1 MSLRRS
7 SFLLPCESRG
17 GGGAPRSGV
26 TEGACVGDAPST
38 TLRVVPLPRF
48 AGEEKRRGLV
58 WRAIACAISAAF
70 GFAASAYAAE
80 PALIP
85 VPAEI
90 HPGQGNLIVSSG
102 AVIAS
107 SVGDSQAAFA
117 AQETA
122 ALALRLRGLKLK
134 PQAGGQGAIV
144 LKLDPTLALDPEG
157 YRLDVAPTGV
167 TIRGKDEA
175 GLFYGAM
182 TLVQLLSPADSFK
195 APMGAPVTLAAMTVV
210 DQPRFAWRGLLLDVA
225 RHYQPVSFIEALLDS
240 MAAQKLNVFHWHLT
254 DDQGWRLEIKRYPL
268 LTKIGAWRTP
278 PSVGANDGHEA
289 RYGGFYTQDQVRE
302 IVAYAAARHIT
313 VLPEIDMP
321 GHAQALVASYPEIGV
336 TGVRPPVAVDWGV
349 NPYLLNV
356 DPKSLE
362 FIHNVLDEV
371 MALFPST
378 YIHVG
383 GDEALKDQW
392 KASPAIQAKMKALG
406 IKSEDALQSWFVE
419 GLGEY
424 LAAHGRRLIGWDEIL
439 DGGLPPSASIMSWR
453 GAEGAVIAAK
463 AGHDVVLAPIYLDNQ
478 QSRRDDE
485 PQGRLGDLTLATV
498 YGVDVSPKGIDTAQ
512 LRHLLG
518 LQGALWTE
526 YLPAPWHVNH
536 AAYPRLTALAEVAWS
551 PQNKRDW
558 RDFLARLPAQIERY
572 RRLGIDSADQDFAP
586 DFDIVGGREAA
597 LEAGKATLTLS
608 DQVKFGVVR
617 YTLDGSTPTPR
628 SPPYTAPFTVPLGTE
643 VEAATFTPDGQTLAA
658 PRRFSLAVD
667 ALLTRDSATLSACPH
682 QAMGLRVPLT
692 PDATT
697 TAPVFDVDL
706 FDDCWTYPKTRLD
719 DIGAIAIEAVRLPRN
734 YGLAHEIDKVVSHP
748 KTTPFG
754 ELAVRAGGCDGPAAA
769 TFPLPDP
776 NAGGDVHLSFRSDL
790 ALTGEQPL
798 CLLFTAPTDGPLYAI
813 DQVRLVRKGGV

>member
-1 MSLRRS
+1 MFCPMLSGSL
-7 SFLLPCESRG
+7 G
-17 GGGAPRSGV
+17 
-26 TEGACVGDAPST
+26 
-38 TLRVVPLPRF
+38 PRF
-48 AGEEKRRGLV
+48 RGNERSKIILNQGLKLSSLV
-58 WRAIACAISAAF
+58 CVVVCV
-70 GFAASAYAAE
+70 FAAAAHAAAHAAE

-90 HPGQGNLIVSSG
+90 HPGQGGLVIADD
-102 AVIAS
+102 AVIAAP
-107 SVGDSQAAFA
+107 VGDREAAFA
-117 AQETA
+117 ARQAA
-122 ALALRLRGLKLK
+122 ALALRLRGLKLQTK
-134 PQAGGQGAIV
+134 AGGAGAIV
-144 LKLDPTLALDPEG
+144 LKLDPALALGPEG

-167 TIRGKDEA
+167 TISGKDEA

-195 APMGAPVTLAAMTVV
+195 VPPGAPVTLAAMTIV
-210 DQPRFAWRGLLLDVA
+210 DQPRFAWRGMLLDVA
-225 RHYQPVSFIEALLDS
+225 RHYQPVSFIEAMLDS

-254 DDQGWRLEIKRYPL
+254 DDQGWRLEIKRYPR
-268 LTKIGAWRTP
+268 LTEIGAWRTP

-289 RYGGFYTQDQVRE
+289 RYGGFYTQNQVRE

-321 GHAQALVASYPEIGV
+321 GHAQALVAAYPEIGV
-336 TGVRPPVAVDWGV
+336 TGARPAVAVDWGV

-356 DPKSLE
+356 DPKSLD

-463 AGHDVVLAPIYLDNQ
+463 AGHDVVLAPTTIYLDNQ
-478 QSRRDDE
+478 QSHRDDE
-485 PQGRLGDLTLATV
+485 PQGRIGDSPLSAA
-498 YGVDVSPKGIDTAQ
+498 YGVDVSPKGVDPAQ
-512 LRHLLG
+512 LHHVLG
-518 LQGALWTE
+518 LQGSLWTE
-526 YLPAPWHVNH
+526 YLPGPWHVNH
-536 AAYPRLTALAEVAWS
+536 AAYPRMAAIAEAAWS
-551 PQNKRDW
+551 PQAKRDW
-558 RDFLARLPAQIERY
+558 PTFLERLPAQIVRY
-572 RRLGIDSADQDFAP
+572 QRMGIDSADQAFAP
-586 DFDIVGGREAA
+586 DFDIVGGRETA
-597 LEAGKATLTLS
+597 LQAGRATLKLG
-608 DQVKFGVVR
+608 DQVGFGVVR
-617 YTLDGSTPTPR
+617 YTLDGSTPGPA
-628 SPPYTAPFTVPLGTE
+628 SPAYVTPFTVPLGTQ
-643 VEAATFTPDGQTLAA
+643 VQAATFTPDGQTLAS
-658 PRRFSLAVD
+658 PRRFSLAAD
-667 ALLTRDSATLSACPH
+667 ALLTRNSSALSACPN
-682 QAMGLRVPLT
+682 QALGLRVPLT

-706 FDDCWTYPKTRLD
+706 FDSCWIYPKTQLD
-719 DIGAIAIEAVRLPRN
+719 GVSAITVSAARLPRN
-734 YGLAHEIDKVVSHP
+734 YGLAHDIDKVVSHP

-754 ELAVRAGGCDGPAAA
+754 ELVVRAGACDGPVAARV
-769 TFPLPDP
+769 PLPDP
-776 NAGGDVHLSFRSDL
+776 KAGGDVHLSLTSAL
-790 ALTGEQPL
+790 TLTGEQPL
-798 CLLFTAPTDGPLYAI
+798 CLLFTAPIDGPLYAI

>member
-1 MSLRRS
+1 
-7 SFLLPCESRG
+7 
-17 GGGAPRSGV
+17 
-26 TEGACVGDAPST
+26 
-38 TLRVVPLPRF
+38 
-48 AGEEKRRGLV
+48 LV
-58 WRAIACAISAAF
+58 WRAIACAIAAAF
-70 GFAASAYAAE
+70 GLATSAYAAE

-90 HPGQGNLIVSSG
+90 HSGQGSFVVANG
-102 AVIAS
+102 AVITAPA
-107 SVGDSQAAFA
+107 GDAQAAFA
-117 AQETA
+117 VQEA
-122 ALALRLRGLKLK
+122 AGLALRLRGLKLETN
-134 PQAGGQGAIV
+134 AGGAGAI
-144 LKLDPTLALDPEG
+144 KLELDSTLALGPEG
-157 YRLDVAPTGV
+157 YRLDVTPAGV

-195 APMGAPVTLAAMTVV
+195 TALGAPVTLAAMTIV
-210 DQPRFAWRGLLLDVA
+210 DQPRFAWRGMLLDVA
-225 RHYQPVSFIEALLDS
+225 RHYQPVSFIEAMLDS

-268 LTKIGAWRTP
+268 LTQIGAWRTP
-278 PSVGANDGHEA
+278 PSVGANDGHPA

-321 GHAQALVASYPEIGV
+321 GHAQALVAAYPEIGV
-336 TGVRPPVAVDWGV
+336 TGDRPPVGVDWGV

-356 DPKSLE
+356 DPKSLD

-439 DGGLPPSASIMSWR
+439 DGGLPPTASIMSWR
-453 GAEGAVIAAK
+453 GAEGAVIASK

-498 YGVDVSPKGIDTAQ
+498 YGVDVSPKGIDPAQ
-512 LRHLLG
+512 LHHLLG

-536 AAYPRLTALAEVAWS
+536 AAYPRIAALAEVAWS
-551 PQNKRDW
+551 PQSKRDW
-558 RDFLARLPAQIERY
+558 PDFLARLPAQIARY
-572 RRLGIDSADQDFAP
+572 QRMGIDSADQNFAP
-586 DFDIVGGREAA
+586 DFDIVGGRDAA
-597 LEAGKATLTLS
+597 LAAGRATLTLS
-608 DQVKFGVVR
+608 DQLKTGVIR
-617 YTLDGSTPTPR
+617 YTLDGSTPTPA
-628 SPPYTAPFTVPLGTE
+628 SPAYVAPLTVSLGAQ
-643 VEAATFTPDGQTLAA
+643 VQAATFTPDGQTLAA
-658 PRRFSLAVD
+658 PRRFSLASD
-667 ALLTRDSATLSACPH
+667 TLLTLNSVELSACPH

-697 TAPVFDVDL
+697 TAPAFNVDL
-706 FDDCWTYPKTRLD
+706 FDDCWVYPKTQLD
-719 DIGAIAIEAVRLPRN
+719 GIGAILISAVRLPRN
-734 YGLAHEIDKVVSHP
+734 YGLAHEINKVVSHP

-754 ELAVRAGGCDGPAAA
+754 ELLVRAGGCDGPVTAS
-769 TFPLPDP
+769 FPLPDP
-776 NAGGDVHLSFRSDL
+776 NAGEDVHLSFRAKL

-798 CLLFTAPTDGPLYAI
+798 CLLFTAPIDGPLYGI
-813 DQVRLVRKGGV
+813 DQVRLVRKGEV

>member
-1 MSLRRS
+1 LVLRAV
-7 SFLLPCESRG
+7 FC
-17 GGGAPRSGV
+17 
-26 TEGACVGDAPST
+26 
-38 TLRVVPLPRF
+38 
-48 AGEEKRRGLV
+48 
-58 WRAIACAISAAF
+58 AIAVAF
-70 GFAASAYAAE
+70 GVAATAQAAQ

-90 HPGQGNLIVSSG
+90 HPGQGSLTIASG
-102 AVIAS
+102 AVIAAP
-107 SVGDSQAAFA
+107 VGDSQAAFA

-122 ALALRLRGLKLK
+122 TLALRLRGLQMN
-134 PQAGGQGAIV
+134 PQAGGAGAIV
-144 LKLDPTLALDPEG
+144 LKVDPTLALGPEG
-157 YRLDVAPTGV
+157 YRLDVTPTGV

-182 TLVQLLSPADSFK
+182 TLTQLLSPADSFK
-195 APMGAPVTLAAMTVV
+195 APLGAPVTLAAMTIV

-225 RHYQPVSFIEALLDS
+225 RHYQPVSFIKSMLDS

-268 LTKIGAWRTP
+268 LTEIGAWRTP
-278 PSVGANDGHEA
+278 PSVGANDGHPA
-289 RYGGFYTQDQVRE
+289 RYGGFYTQDEVRE

-321 GHAQALVASYPEIGV
+321 GHAQALVAAYPEIGV
-336 TGVRPPVAVDWGV
+336 TGERPAVAVDWGI

-356 DPKSLE
+356 DPKSIE

-378 YIHVG
+378 YIHIG

-392 KASPAIQAKMKALG
+392 KASPAIQAKMAALG
-406 IKSEDALQSWFVE
+406 VKSEDALQSWFVE
-419 GLGEY
+419 GLGKY

-453 GAEGAVIAAK
+453 GAEGAVIASK
-463 AGHDVVLAPIYLDNQ
+463 AGHDVVLAPLYFDNQ

-485 PQGRLGDLTLATV
+485 PQGRLGDLTLAAA
-498 YGVDVSPKGIDTAQ
+498 YGVDVSPKGIDPAQ
-512 LRHLLG
+512 LHHLLG
-518 LQGALWTE
+518 LQGALWSE

-536 AAYPRLTALAEVAWS
+536 AAYPRIAALAEVAWS
-551 PQNKRDW
+551 PQSKRDW
-558 RDFLARLPAQIERY
+558 PDFLGRLPAQIVRY
-572 RRLGIDSADQDFAP
+572 QRMGIDSADQAFAP

-597 LEAGKATLTLS
+597 LSAGHATLTLS
-608 DQVKFGVVR
+608 DQAKTGVVR
-617 YTLDGSTPTPR
+617 YTLDGSLPNAG
-628 SPPYTAPFTVPLGTE
+628 SPAYVAPLTVPLGTE
-643 VEAATFTPDGQTLAA
+643 VWAATFTPDGQTLAA
-658 PRRFSLAVD
+658 PRRFSLATD
-667 ALLTRDSATLSACPH
+667 ALLTLDSVQLSACPH

-697 TAPVFDVDL
+697 TAPVYDVDL

-719 DIGAIAIEAVRLPRN
+719 DIAAIVIAAVRLPRN

-754 ELAVRAGGCDGPAAA
+754 ELVVRAGACDGPVVAS
-769 TFPLPDP
+769 FPLPDP
-776 NAGGDVHLSFRSDL
+776 KAGGDVHLSLRSNL

-798 CLLFTAPTDGPLYAI
+798 CLIFTAPIDGPLYGI
-813 DQVRLVRKGGV
+813 DQVRLVRKGEV